1 MLSSHV
7 LGRTQLIQ
15 LMTFLEERISCLFV
29 FIVFAFTQ
37 QSAGCNDTIVLL
49 TIIVININIYPTTF
63 KIMFTNVQCKSVKC
77 LPGT

>member
-15 LMTFLEERISCLFV
+15 YMTFLEQRISCLFV

-37 QSAGCNDTIVLL
+37 QSAGCYNTIIVL
-49 TIIVININIYPTTF
+49 TIIVININIYPSTF
-63 KIMFTNVQCKSVKC
+63 KRMFTDVQRKSVKC